1 MFAIP
6 HKLGASRSFCDI
18 ETEHDFLHSSR
29 RMCGQRQN
37 TKASGKDARF
47 KNVQTHLTEQV
58 RYWARVRRLVH
69 PDRLVP
75 VDDVAGQAEVV
86 EVEDVRVPLLRPHE
100 QPLGLD
106 GGGHGGESLP
116 VEPQLLQQ
124 LHCILLDLVR
134 KR

>member
-1 MFAIP
+1 M
-6 HKLGASRSFCDI
+6 S
-18 ETEHDFLHSSR
+18 
-29 RMCGQRQN
+29 N
-37 TKASGKDARF
+37 T
-47 KNVQTHLTEQV
+47 
-58 RYWARVRRLVH
+58 ARVL
-69 PDRLVP
+69 PSSQSYRLVP

-86 EVEDVRVPLLRPHE
+86 KVEDVRVPLLRPHE

-134 KR
+134 KN

>member
-1 MFAIP
+1 M
-6 HKLGASRSFCDI
+6 
-18 ETEHDFLHSSR
+18 
-29 RMCGQRQN
+29 
-37 TKASGKDARF
+37 
-47 KNVQTHLTEQV
+47 
-58 RYWARVRRLVH
+58 RRLVH

-124 LHCILLDLVR
+124 LHCILLDLVCER
-134 KR
+134 